1 MQSLLFNPWHTRGP
15 ALCPGQKKG
24 IIGFYAKG
32 IAILNV
38 RKKTMR
44 LKILA
49 LAVLGILGTTACF
62 GESACSHV
70 TIDWISGHV
79 PLPGDARVVLAR
91 EKGVL
96 CEVILSIDNGL
107 VPVYAGKDFILAG
120 QLFEDG
126 RSVTRETLAAM
137 PDMVERE
144 RERAALKNDLE
155 RENRKSFFQKNIKA
169 LDEFVSL
176 SFKPDQ
182 VRNFCYVITD
192 PNCSHC
198 KELLP
203 KLRQAALESGTEV
216 KVIIYPVLGPQSR
229 DMASLAICNHTSYQ
243 DYVQIKMPESVLSC
257 ERAERLIQ
265 RTEVFLRSSNL
276 SSVPLVVAGDG
287 SWVVENNDITRIRA
301 HLGIEPGMEADGPG
315 GACITD
321 EAQ

>member
-1 MQSLLFNPWHTRGP
+1 M
-15 ALCPGQKKG
+15 
-24 IIGFYAKG
+24 
-32 IAILNV
+32 
-38 RKKTMR
+38 
-44 LKILA
+44 
-49 LAVLGILGTTACF
+49 LGVLGTTTCF
-62 GESACSHV
+62 GESVCSHV
-70 TIDWISGHV
+70 NIDWISGHV

-107 VPVYAGKDFILAG
+107 VPIYAGKNFILAG

-182 VRNFCYVITD
+182 ARNFCYVITD

-203 KLRQAALESGTEV
+203 KLQQAALESGTEV